1 MSVECTSVD
10 IPEILPEN
18 TQTVAHTK
26 VKTQH
31 TEIGVKIR
39 A

>member
-1 MSVECTSVD
+1 MSVECTSMD
-10 IPEILPEN
+10 TREIPPQN